1 VPRQLTLLPAPE
13 TPDAVLGTVLP
24 AVRACL
30 DGTAPLA
37 VLPAGAPA
45 AAAREVLAAGEP
57 LEDGADL
64 VVVTSGSTGR
74 GRGVLLPSP
83 ALRAS
88 GTATHDRLGG
98 PGTWLLALPV
108 SAIAGLQVL
117 CRSVLAGTVPTV
129 LGRGEDLSA
138 AVARTDGGRRYTA
151 LVPTQLRRYLDREPD
166 ALRALDAVLV
176 GGAATDPGLLVRARE
191 EGVAVVTTYG
201 MTETAG
207 GCVYD
212 GVPLDGVQVRV
223 DGEGIAIAGPVLALG
238 YRRDPSGTAAAFTGG
253 WFRTRDAGSLDT
265 AGRLTVT
272 GRLDDVVVTGGV
284 NVAPQ
289 AVEGVLREHP
299 SVADA
304 VVFGRPDEEWGQ
316 RVVAAV
322 VPAVGAVPELA
333 ALRPWVADRL
343 GAPSAPRELHLV
355 DAVPTLHTGKPDRR
369 GVAAR
374 LTGPGGPPAGGRTPS
389 SPPLA
394 PLGAVPGRG
403 PRGRGQGGPS

>member
-1 VPRQLTLLPAPE
+1 MPRQLTVLPAPDS
-13 TPDAVLGTVLP
+13 PDAVLGTVLP

-30 DGTAPLA
+30 DGGAPLA
-37 VLPAGAPA
+37 VLPAGPA
-45 AAAREVLAAGEP
+45 AAAARAALAADEP

-74 GRGVLLPSP
+74 SRGVLLPAP

-88 GTATHDRLGG
+88 GTATLDRLGG

-117 CRSVLAGTVPTV
+117 CRSVLAGTLPAV
-129 LGRGEDLSA
+129 LGPGEDLA
-138 AVARTDGGRRYTA
+138 AAAARTEGDRRYTA

-166 ALRALDAVLV
+166 ALRAFHAVLV
-176 GGAATDPGLLVRARE
+176 GGAATDPALLTRARA

-212 GVPLDGVQVRV
+212 GVPLDGVRVRV
-223 DGEGIAIAGPVLALG
+223 DDDGSGAGPGGGAVAISGPVLALG
-238 YRRDPSGTAAAFTGG
+238 YRRDPEGTAAAFAGG
-253 WFRTRDAGSLDT
+253 EFRTRDAGTIESD
-265 AGRLTVT
+265 GRLTVI

-322 VPAVGAVPELA
+322 VPAPGAVPDLG
-333 ALRPWVADRL
+333 ALRPWVVERL
-343 GAPSAPRELHLV
+343 GVPSAPRELHVL

-374 LTGPGGPPAGGRTPS
+374 LQGRS
-389 SPPLA
+389 
-394 PLGAVPGRG
+394 
-403 PRGRGQGGPS
+403 